1 MSIGLL
7 KSHDTP
13 GSNVS
18 LWTCTREEMI
28 KFLLPWRME
37 DERNS
42 LHGLDFTSER
52 KIVPAQDLVAGHQKL
67 QDFTFFGSVFL
78 N

>member
-1 MSIGLL
+1 MSMDLL

-18 LWTCTREEMI
+18 LWTGTREEMI
-28 KFLLPWRME
+28 TFLLPCRME

-42 LHGLDFTSER
+42 LRGLDFTSER
-52 KIVPAQDLVAGHQKL
+52 KIVSAQDLVAGHQKL
-67 QDFTFFGSVFL
+67 QDFTFFGTVFL